1 MLVCLFTS
9 LTRRET
15 GKAGNLAQLRA
26 NGDALTLHI
35 AVLHLRW
42 WTELQLEDA
51 VVKVFVGLFL
61 MQSKESSSSD
71 FKMIIFLSLCFT
83 PDFMKIYIYIY
94 TCHNK
99 YCIGIDFFC
108 WHVERFQQ
116 VKHQPSSDWSKAV
129 CVSWW
134 ILYSMKKKLCLKS
147 RTPGIDLLLLTTHN
161 NQCVCVFVLFFV
173 PLCRA
178 VLSNYSLN
186 VWTKTFTTVTPQHL
200 LSSFSFV
207 FSFFSVSFSSDSL
220 TCVRRRPSPS
230 VLPCGLIMPCVEAT
244 LRFVFPS
251 SLGMV

>member
-1 MLVCLFTS
+1 MKNTQDFSHKSYLSCEASAGAEWISSHVRSALQERRTHKPLSWHAAEIYMLVCLFTS

-15 GKAGNLAQLRA
+15 GKAGNLAQLHA

-61 MQSKESSSSD
+61 MPSKESSSSD

-83 PDFMKIYIYIY
+83 PDFMKIYIY

-116 VKHQPSSDWSKAV
+116 VKQQPSSDWSKAV

-134 ILYSMKKKLCLKS
+134 ILYLMKKKLFKIEDPWTRFTTAYNTQQSVCL
-147 RTPGIDLLLLTTHN
+147 
-161 NQCVCVFVLFFV
+161 CVCAL
-173 PLCRA
+173 LC
-178 VLSNYSLN
+178 SSL
-186 VWTKTFTTVTPQHL
+186 Q
-200 LSSFSFV
+200 SSF
-207 FSFFSVSFSSDSL
+207 
-220 TCVRRRPSPS
+220 
-230 VLPCGLIMPCVEAT
+230 E
-244 LRFVFPS
+244 
-251 SLGMV
+251 